1 MCSFIYFRRLFQDTS
16 SPVWKME
23 IATHVHYLH
32 QPSASD
38 GKGSQRTS
46 CHSRGKHKCP
56 TRKLQPDLRPE
67 RLICIMDQPF
77 NRPEAV
83 FVRILPYHQ
92 MLSIPFLERN
102 KQPGCIWN
110 LPLQFLVELPA
121 ISVISSGDQEQN
133 VGKKGG
139 LDNCSYKLCIKFYD

>member
-121 ISVISSGDQEQN
+121 ISVISSGD
-133 VGKKGG
+133 
-139 LDNCSYKLCIKFYD
+139 

>member
-1 MCSFIYFRRLFQDTS
+1 
-16 SPVWKME
+16 
-23 IATHVHYLH
+23 
-32 QPSASD
+32 
-38 GKGSQRTS
+38 
-46 CHSRGKHKCP
+46 
-56 TRKLQPDLRPE
+56 
-67 RLICIMDQPF
+67 MDQPF

-121 ISVISSGDQEQN
+121 ISVISSGD
-133 VGKKGG
+133 
-139 LDNCSYKLCIKFYD
+139 